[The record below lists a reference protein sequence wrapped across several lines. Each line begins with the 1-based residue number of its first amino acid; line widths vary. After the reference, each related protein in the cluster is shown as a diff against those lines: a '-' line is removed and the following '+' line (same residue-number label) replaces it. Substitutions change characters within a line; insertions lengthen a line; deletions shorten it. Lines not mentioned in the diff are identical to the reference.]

1 MCCYFELDFSWYFGL
16 PERTCLE
23 VLSLNELIEIDVLV
37 FGAKHNLALLLFS
50 LRLLQL
56 FTLDPLRINV
66 YLVGLVECLRLLIL
80 HLNDLLQIHL
90 VVLSQLPDTPNRRDS

>member
-1 MCCYFELDFSWYFGL
+1 MSCYFELDFSWYFGL
-16 PERTCLE
+16 PERAGLE

-66 YLVGLVECLRLLIL
+66 YLVGLVKCLRLLIL